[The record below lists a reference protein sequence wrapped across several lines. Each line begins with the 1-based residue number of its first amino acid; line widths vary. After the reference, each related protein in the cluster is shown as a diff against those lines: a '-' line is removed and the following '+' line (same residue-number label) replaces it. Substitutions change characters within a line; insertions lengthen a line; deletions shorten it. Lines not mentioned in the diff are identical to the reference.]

1 MPQGL
6 RDYLPGVKHRPVI
19 YGLRI
24 LVALGCFQIFAAHAQ
39 TKSIK
44 LRNEGISTPPKSQR
58 AADAQR
64 KGGDRAGSGLF
75 VIQFEGRMQPEWR
88 EQLHGMGVELL
99 RYVPEDAFVARFDDV
114 QSGQVEALDFVRWVG
129 EYRPEHK
136 VHEKVRERAKTK
148 ATEPLA
154 VSVLLAPKAKEADVA
169 EVRRGFSNAQPEARS
184 RFGTVLRGTIAP
196 GQLQKLAESSAVLW
210 IEPAPR
216 FKLNDEVASKIVAGD
231 AGPGRTLAQEF
242 GYDGRGVT
250 VAVADSGLDSGDPLT
265 MHPDLRGRVAALFY
279 YGNLADASDEHGHGT
294 HVAGIVAGNGATG
307 ETDENGALFGLG
319 VAPRG
324 NIIAQRLFDADG
336 GFEPPPTFETMTRDA
351 VRSGA
356 DIGSNSWGD
365 DTQGRYDTS
374 AMEFDALVR
383 DADALA
389 LGDQQYILEFSAGN
403 AGPGI
408 QTVGSP
414 AVAKNVIATGAS
426 VNNRFNLPIEEYTIY
441 DTGQETMADFSS
453 RGPCEDGRI
462 KPDVV
467 APGTWIA
474 SLRSVFANDDFAWWP
489 ISDYYMYEGGTSQ
502 AGPHVSGAAAVFV
515 QYWRE
520 SHTNQTPSPALVKA
534 ALINSAA
541 DMDNA
546 VETGPVPNMDEGWG
560 RVDLTRIIATQRQM
574 EVVDQSRL
582 LTTGQTYEQS
592 VLVDNPDEPLK
603 ITLAYTDVPGFPGAV
618 PALVNDLD
626 LEVVGP
632 DGTIYRGNQFDSGES
647 IPNAPLPD
655 SINNVEAVHLLA
667 PLLGEYVIR
676 VRARNIVEDSRVDTG
691 AVDQDFALVISG
703 SFVRP
708 GVGIVAFDR
717 RLYTVPS
724 QIRLTL
730 FDADLAGQPTAA
742 LILRSTTESGGEA
755 ITLRASTSSGVFTAS
770 VATATGPVLADG
782 KLQISHGDTIEATYQ
797 DANPPATRRFVA
809 RADLRPPVISNVS
822 ATFEFGR
829 VIVTWNTDED
839 ASGIV
844 RYGTNTQN
852 LAVTNRAF
860 DTIQEAIITG
870 VVPNVLYRYYIV
882 AEDGAGN
889 RSTNNNG
896 GALFTFTA
904 TQTPQIL
911 IVDDYNNDLF
921 TVPPLSG
928 YTAPFAQLGV
938 SYDVWDTEVR
948 GPVPASA
955 LPPYRCVVWRPAEFR
970 LGATWTSDA
979 AQAVTNYLKGGGSLL
994 ITSMEFLSRLQ
1005 DDGFPTFA
1013 RDWLQVQSFTADTG
1027 VSHVSGAS
1035 GEPIGSGINV
1045 TLDYTVYEDEFKDL
1059 VGIPADASDVITATT
1074 NASPVLLDG
1083 ALVAGVRSPRAG
1095 RDLPGRVVFLSFPLD
1110 AVPTGT
1116 GIGNNR
1122 AGLLRN
1128 ILGFL
1133 MPQQGGSTITLDS
1146 DVYAVP
1152 GLVTVEVE
1160 DLDLAGQR
1168 QTIVRAFNSLQPAGV
1183 PVTLIETAR
1192 PGLFRGVLSLIPS
1205 TQTAGS
1211 AELRVQAVDSFR
1223 VDYVDASAG
1232 QTRSITANVETTPP
1246 VISNVLFE
1254 PGYVDA
1260 FISWNTSE
1268 LADALVQYSESPGTT
1283 FPINFVAYDGNF
1295 DTYHELALD
1304 RLKPSQTYYF
1314 RVVSKDRA
1322 GNVSID
1328 DNHGDLYSFTTA
1340 TPIQSP
1346 WTDNFEH
1353 GGADWTVVPV
1363 EESEMEWTLGV
1374 PANGASAFSPTHA
1387 WGTSLDGRTAGV
1399 GESVLVSPAVYLT
1412 GGDRITLR
1420 FMQNYDF
1427 IPSDSSDGFEF
1438 GLLEL
1443 YTNLDTAAISLGT
1456 VSDSSFGE
1464 WEEFEA
1470 DLTPYRGQLVYV
1482 AFHYV
1487 MFDVDNAP
1495 RFGWMLDD
1503 VSITTSNIIPGTVRI
1518 TNNLWQAR
1526 YVMSGPRSRVGQ
1538 GTSFVLTNAPPGQY
1552 RITFG
1557 DVPYYNT
1564 PPEQT
1569 NTLSPL
1575 GTVVFQGNYTMVD
1588 ANNNGMSDAW
1598 EQANFGVVSPT
1609 RTKASDTDGD
1619 GFTDYAEFVSGT
1631 DPGQPNS
1638 TLRLDAPVALAGGG
1652 ARLDWPAVPGRAY
1665 LVEGSS
1671 NGKTWT
1677 PVSAWILANG
1687 NVATFTPPSGPGA
1700 PTMFRLQV
1708 KQ

>member
-1 MPQGL
+1 M
-6 RDYLPGVKHRPVI
+6 KHCLII
-19 YGLRI
+19 YGLRV
-24 LVALGCFQIFAAHAQ
+24 LVALGCFQVFAAHAQ

-64 KGGDRAGSGLF
+64 KDGHGSASGLV
-75 VIQFEGRMQPEWR
+75 VIQFEGRVQPEWR
-88 EQLHGMGVELL
+88 EQLRGMGVELL
-99 RYVPEDAFVARFDDV
+99 RYVPEDAFVARFENV
-114 QSGQVEALDFVRWVG
+114 QSDQVEALAFVRWVG
-129 EYRPEHK
+129 DFRPEHK
-136 VHEKVRERAKTK
+136 VHQKVRDRAKTK
-148 ATEPLA
+148 ADEPLA
-154 VSVLLAPKAKEADVA
+154 VSVLLAAKAKAADVA
-169 EVRRGFSNAQPEARS
+169 EVRRGLSSAQPEARS
-184 RFGTVLRGTIAP
+184 RFGTVLRGRIPP
-196 GQLQKLAESSAVLW
+196 GQLQKLAESAAVLW
-210 IEPAPR
+210 IEPAPN
-216 FKLNDEVASKIVAGD
+216 FKLKDEVASKIVAGD
-231 AGPGRTLAQEF
+231 AGPGRTLTQEF
-242 GYDGRGVT
+242 GYDGSRVT
-250 VAVADSGLDSGDPLT
+250 VAVADSGLDSGDPET
-265 MHPDLRGRVAALFY
+265 MHPDLAGRVAALFY
-279 YGNLADASDEHGHGT
+279 YGDLVDASDEHGHGT

-307 ETDENGALFGLG
+307 EADENSALFGLG
-319 VAPRG
+319 VAPG
-324 NIIAQRLFDADG
+324 ANIIAQRLFDAAG
-336 GFEPPPTFETMTRDA
+336 GFEAPPTFETMTRDA

-365 DTQGRYDTS
+365 DTQGRYDIS

-403 AGPGI
+403 AGPGV

-426 VNNRFNLPIEEYTIY
+426 VNNRFNLPIDEFTIY

-489 ISDYYMYEGGTSQ
+489 ISDYYMYQGGTSQ

-534 ALINSAA
+534 ALINSAV
-541 DMDNA
+541 DMDDS
-546 VETGPVPNMDEGWG
+546 VETDPVPNMDEGWG

-574 EVVDQSRL
+574 EVVDQNRL
-582 LTTGQTYEQS
+582 LTTGQTYEQR

-632 DGTIYRGNQFDSGES
+632 DGAVYRGNQFDSGES

-655 SINNVEAVHLLA
+655 SINNVEAVHLLE

-717 RLYTVPS
+717 RFYTVPS

-730 FDADLAGQPTAA
+730 FDANLAGQATVA
-742 LILRSTTESGGEA
+742 LTLRSTTESGGEP

-782 KLQISHGDTIEATYQ
+782 KLQIGHGDTIEATYQ

-809 RADLRPPVISNVS
+809 RADLLPPVISNVS

-829 VIVTWNTDED
+829 VIVTWHTDED

-844 RYGTNTQN
+844 RYGTNTQS
-852 LAVTNRAF
+852 LAVTNRAL
-860 DTIQEAIITG
+860 DTFQEALISG
-870 VVPNVLYRYYIV
+870 VVPNVLYRYFIV
-882 AEDGAGN
+882 AEDAAGN

-904 TQTPQIL
+904 TQTPQVL

-921 TVPPLSG
+921 PVPPLSG
-928 YTAPFAQLGV
+928 YTAPLAQLGV
-938 SYDVWDTEVR
+938 TYDVWDTEVR

-955 LPPYRCVVWRPAEFR
+955 LPPYRCVIWRPAEFR
-970 LGATWTSDA
+970 LAPTWTADA

-994 ITSMEFLSRLQ
+994 ISSMEFLTRLEEN
-1005 DDGFPTFA
+1005 GFPTFA
-1013 RDWLQVQSFTADTG
+1013 RDWLQVQSFSADTG
-1027 VSHVSGAS
+1027 VPHITGVA

-1045 TLDYTVYEDEFKDL
+1045 TLDYTVYEDEFKTAL
-1059 VGIPADASDVITATT
+1059 GFTADASDVITATT
-1074 NASPVLLDG
+1074 NASPILLDG
-1083 ALVAGVRSPRAG
+1083 SFVAGVRSPRPG
-1095 RDLPGRVVFLSFPLD
+1095 RDLPGRVVHLSFPLD
-1110 AVPTGT
+1110 AVPTGA

-1128 ILGFL
+1128 ILNFL
-1133 MPQQGGSTITLDS
+1133 VPQEGGSTITLDS
-1146 DVYAVP
+1146 DVYTVQ

-1160 DLDLAGQR
+1160 DLDLGGSGQ
-1168 QTIVRAFNSLQPAGV
+1168 TTVRAFSSLQPAGV
-1183 PVTLIETAR
+1183 TITLTETAR
-1192 PGLFRGVLSLIPS
+1192 RGLFRGQFSLGADLEVNP
-1205 TQTAGS
+1205 
-1211 AELRVQAVDSFR
+1211 VDTIR
-1223 VDYVDASAG
+1223 LDYVDASAG
-1232 QTRSITANVETTPP
+1232 QTRSITAAVESTQPA
-1246 VISNVLFE
+1246 ISNVQFE
-1254 PGYVDA
+1254 AGYVDA
-1260 FISWNTSE
+1260 FVSWETSE
-1268 LADALVQYSESPGTT
+1268 LTDALVQYSESPGT
-1283 FPINFVAYDGNF
+1283 NFRVNYVAYDGNF
-1295 DTYHELALD
+1295 STYHELTLD
-1304 RLKPSQTYYF
+1304 HLKPSQTYYF
-1314 RVVSKDRA
+1314 RVVSLDRA
-1322 GNVSID
+1322 GNASLD
-1328 DNHGDLYSFTTA
+1328 DNDGQLYNFTTG

-1346 WTDNFEH
+1346 WSDNQEH

-1363 EESEMEWTLGV
+1363 EESEMAWTLGV
-1374 PANGASAFSPTHA
+1374 PANGANAFSPTHA
-1387 WGTSLDGRTAGV
+1387 WGTSLDGGVAGI

-1438 GLLEL
+1438 GILEL
-1443 YTNLDTAAISLGT
+1443 YTNLNAAAVQIGLI
-1456 VSDSSFGE
+1456 SDSSFGD
-1464 WEEFEA
+1464 WEEFEF
-1470 DLTPYRGQLVYV
+1470 DLTPYREQLVYL
-1482 AFHYV
+1482 AWHYV
-1487 MFDVDNAP
+1487 MFDIENAP
-1495 RFGWMLDD
+1495 RFGWMIDD

-1526 YVMSGPRSRVGQ
+1526 YVMSGPRSRTGQ
-1538 GTSFVLTNAPPGQY
+1538 GTSFLLTNAPPGPY

-1557 DVPYYNT
+1557 DVPFYNT
-1564 PPEQT
+1564 PPVQT
-1569 NTLSPL
+1569 NTLNPL
-1575 GTVVFQGNYTMVD
+1575 GTVVFQGNYTMTD

-1609 RTKASDTDGD
+1609 RTKSSDTDGD
-1619 GFTDYAEFVSGT
+1619 GYTDYAEFVAGT
-1631 DPGQPNS
+1631 NPGQPNS
-1638 TLRLDAPVALAGGG
+1638 TLRLDTPVSLTGGG
-1652 ARLDWPAVPGRAY
+1652 VRLEWPAVPGRAY

-1671 NGKTWT
+1671 NGTTWT
-1677 PVSAWILANG
+1677 PVSGWILATG
-1687 NVATFTPPSGPGA
+1687 NLATFSPPTGPGA
-1700 PTMFRLQV
+1700 PTMYRLQV